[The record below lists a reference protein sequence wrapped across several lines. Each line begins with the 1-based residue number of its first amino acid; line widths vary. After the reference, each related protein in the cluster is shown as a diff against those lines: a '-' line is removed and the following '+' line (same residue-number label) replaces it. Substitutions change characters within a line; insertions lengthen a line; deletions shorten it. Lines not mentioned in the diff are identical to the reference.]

1 MTTAL
6 SAMNKPLTPAEM
18 SNLAA
23 LRESA
28 MQTSAS
34 VLRLQRQ
41 SDHALR
47 QAKAALEAKTQALA
61 ATASMLS
68 ATLEASADGIV
79 VVNQAGRVVVH
90 NQNFARMWQV
100 PADLL
105 ARGDDAELLAH
116 IARQMPDAAEFLRLA
131 RASREQPRQHA
142 RQMFDLPDGRCLE
155 RIEAAQVING
165 QRVGVVICW
174 RDLTEQ
180 RQAAAARADK
190 ERAEAA
196 NLAKDEFVAHMSHEL
211 RTPLNAII
219 GFSDILM
226 HDALQPLH
234 DSQWQQVQHI
244 RRAGGSLL
252 ALINDVLDVSR
263 LGAGLM
269 TLSINDID
277 PAPLLQDA
285 AARLQAQALAGGVTV
300 ELHLP
305 AEGCG
310 MVRADP
316 HRLGQVLANL
326 LSNAVKYNRPGG
338 RVDVRVSQ
346 EGTRTRIDV
355 TDTGLGMDAAQVG
368 ALFQPFN
375 RLGRDQSGV
384 EGTGIGLVIARGLAT
399 LMAGTLTATSQPGA
413 GSVFRLDL
421 PAGMRTANPA
431 SVAAGTARPEVAALP
446 TATREDVSGCVL
458 YVDDNEVNR
467 LLVEAMLTRRPGVRL
482 VLAEDGESGLR
493 AARSEQPDLV
503 LLDIRLPDMDG
514 YAVLKALRSDPDRRE
529 LPCLAVS
536 AHAMPAEIARA
547 AQSGFDGY
555 LTKPLDLS
563 LLLEEVDRRLAA
575 SRRRTH

>member
-1 MTTAL
+1 MDQ
-6 SAMNKPLTPAEM
+6 PLTPTQS

-34 VLRLQRQ
+34 VLRLRRQ
-41 SDHALR
+41 SDQALR
-47 QAKAALEAKTQALA
+47 QAKAALEAKSQALA

-68 ATLEASADGIV
+68 ATLEASVDGIV
-79 VVNQAGRVVVH
+79 VVDLLGRVVVH

-105 ARGDDAELLAH
+105 ARGDDAELLARM
-116 IARQMPDAAEFLRLA
+116 ARQMPDEAEFLHLA
-131 RASREQPRQHA
+131 RVSRAQPRQHE
-142 RQMFDLPDGRCLE
+142 RHVFDLSDGRCLE

-165 QRVGVVICW
+165 ECVGVVICW

-196 NLAKDEFVAHMSHEL
+196 NRAKDEFVAHMSHEL

-219 GFSDILM
+219 GFSDNLM
-226 HDALQPLH
+226 HDPLQPLR
-234 DSQWQQVQHI
+234 DGQWQQVQHI

-263 LGAGLM
+263 LGAGQM
-269 TLSINDID
+269 TLSIDDID
-277 PAPLLQDA
+277 LAPLLHDA

-305 AEGCG
+305 AEGCST
-310 MVRADP
+310 VRADP
-316 HRLGQVLANL
+316 QRLGQVLANL

-338 RVDVRVSQ
+338 KVDVRVSQ
-346 EGTRTRIDV
+346 DGARTRIDV
-355 TDTGLGMDAAQVG
+355 ADTGLGMDAAQVG

-384 EGTGIGLVIARGLAT
+384 EGTGIGLVIARGLAS
-399 LMAGTLTATSQPGA
+399 LMAGTLTATSRPGV

-421 PAGMRTANPA
+421 PGGARTASPA
-431 SVAAGTARPEVAALP
+431 PVAAGVARPDGAALP
-446 TATREDVSGCVL
+446 TAAREDVSGCVL

-467 LLVEAMLTRRPGVRL
+467 LLLEAMLMRRPGVRL

-493 AARSEQPDLV
+493 AVRSEQPDLV
-503 LLDIRLPDMDG
+503 LLDIRLPGMDG
-514 YAVLKALRSDPDRRE
+514 YAVLKALRCDSDHRE

-547 AQSGFDGY
+547 ALSGFDGY

-563 LLLEEVDRRLAA
+563 LLLEEIDRRLAA
-575 SRRRTH
+575 PRRRTR